1 MMPVFSNRRGIGYLA
16 LVLSLHA
23 STAHAQCNDQTAWDN
38 YVSTSATMGG
48 AGGQYVAITARTQEP
63 PGDPCNSSLQSEAW
77 LNPGGTPAQRQGT
90 GTVDA
95 TASWSGNFW
104 GTWTGTTKHW
114 YIYNGGSV
122 WHFKGSLDRSIDLG
136 PPPPPPDDGGCGG
149 IDEPECPPSPIL
161 IAAQR
166 GTYHLTSPSDGVWF
180 DINGDGIPERIAWT
194 DADSDVGFLAYD
206 RNGNGAIDNGTELF
220 GNFSILSDG
229 IRAVN
234 GFAAL
239 VDLDGGPGNTDGK
252 IDSTDSIFSKLLI
265 WFDRNH
271 NGVSE
276 PEELLSLPEAGVKV
290 IYTGYRYS
298 RRRDQYGNEFRYEGV
313 ATVENVRGHA
323 MPRPIFDVFL
333 ATTR

>member
-1 MMPVFSNRRGIGYLA
+1 MRAAMTTSPNQPHGFCVALPAQIVNESDCPRVGFAKEVTAMMPVFSNRRGIGYLA

-122 WHFKGSLDRSIDLG
+122 WHFKGSLDRSI
-136 PPPPPPDDGGCGG
+136 
-149 IDEPECPPSPIL
+149 
-161 IAAQR
+161 
-166 GTYHLTSPSDGVWF
+166 
-180 DINGDGIPERIAWT
+180 
-194 DADSDVGFLAYD
+194 
-206 RNGNGAIDNGTELF
+206 
-220 GNFSILSDG
+220 
-229 IRAVN
+229 
-234 GFAAL
+234 
-239 VDLDGGPGNTDGK
+239 
-252 IDSTDSIFSKLLI
+252 
-265 WFDRNH
+265 
-271 NGVSE
+271 
-276 PEELLSLPEAGVKV
+276 
-290 IYTGYRYS
+290 
-298 RRRDQYGNEFRYEGV
+298 
-313 ATVENVRGHA
+313 
-323 MPRPIFDVFL
+323 
-333 ATTR
+333 